1 MLRQTFLHIPGVGY
15 RTEERL
21 WKAGATSWDSFAQA
35 QATARI
41 PRNLARRIEDEL
53 DRSEAALRRGKYR
66 YFAENLAPREHWRA
80 WPDFRTDVAFLDIE
94 TTGLS
99 IGRDAVTVVGVYDG
113 RRKRSF
119 IRGVNLEDLP
129 AALERAKLLVTF
141 NGQRFDVPFLRRAF
155 PRARLDQIHIDL
167 VHPLHRLG
175 FYGGLKRIESCVGIE
190 RSAETA
196 GLTGFDAVELWHAYE
211 QGDDDALDLLVAYNL
226 EDVVNL
232 EALADLAY
240 AELRALCL
248 GNEFVTADRLE
259 RPTAAKRDPAP
270 SGSAPRS
277 S

>member
-21 WKAGATSWDSFAQA
+21 WKAGVTSWDAFPGGQ
-35 QATARI
+35 TKARI
-41 PRNLARRIEDEL
+41 PRTLARRIDDEL
-53 DRSEAALRRGKYR
+53 ERSEDALRRRKYR
-66 YFAENLAPREHWRA
+66 YFAENLTSREHWRA

-99 IGRDAVTVVGVYDG
+99 IGRDGVTVVGLYDG

-119 IRGVNLEDLP
+119 IKGINLDELP
-129 AALERAKLLVTF
+129 EALEPVRMLVTF

-175 FYGGLKRIESCVGIE
+175 FYGGLKRIESRLGIN
-190 RSAETA
+190 RSAETE
-196 GLTGFDAVELWHAYE
+196 GLSGFDAVELWHAYE
-211 QGDDDALDLLVAYNL
+211 NGDDDALDLLVAYNL

-232 EALADLAY
+232 ETLTEFAY
-240 AELRALCL
+240 AELHSLCM

-259 RPTAAKRDPAP
+259 RAKAP
-270 SGSAPRS
+270 SRGRVPSATSPRS